1 LQQQLIAFSVYFCSK
16 YNTMSIAIHNISKSY
31 GTQKALD
38 AISFIINKG
47 EIVGFLGPNGAG
59 KSTLMKILTT
69 YLTTDEGSAK
79 VNGFDVNS
87 QQKDVQLSIGYLPEH
102 NPLYLDLY
110 VREYLAFNADVYK
123 VAQSRIEE
131 VIQLTGLTTESHKK
145 IGQLSKGY
153 RQRVGLANALLH
165 NPDVLILDEPTT
177 GLDPNQLVDIR
188 NVIKNAGKDKTVF
201 LSTHIMQEVEAI
213 CDRVIIIDKG
223 KIVADKQLEKL
234 ISESA
239 TQIIEV
245 EFDQKVNETQIAT
258 IENISSYSNID
269 GAIWELTF
277 ATDKDMRPVVFDFA
291 TANGLKTLQ
300 LNQKNKNLE
309 TVFREV
315 TK

>member
-1 LQQQLIAFSVYFCSK
+1 
-16 YNTMSIAIHNISKSY
+16 MSIEVKNISKSY

-38 AISFIINKG
+38 NLSFSIKKG

-69 YLTTDEGSAK
+69 YLAADEGTAL
-79 VNGFDVNS
+79 VNEQDVNS
-87 QQKDVQLSIGYLPEH
+87 NPKAVQLSIGYLPEH

-123 VAQSRIEE
+123 VAKSRIEE
-131 VIQLTGLTTESHKK
+131 VIQLTGLSTESHKK
-145 IGQLSKGY
+145 IAELSKGF

-177 GLDPNQLVDIR
+177 GLDPNQLLEIR

-213 CDRVIIIDKG
+213 CDRVIIINNG
-223 KIVADKQLEKL
+223 KIVADKKLDHL
-234 ISESA
+234 ISEEKE
-239 TQIIEV
+239 QIIEV
-245 EFDQKVNETQIAT
+245 EFDYKIEEQAIAK
-258 IENISSYSNID
+258 IENLISYKNTHD
-269 GAIWELTF
+269 MTWELVF
-277 ATDKDMRPVVFDFA
+277 KTDKDMRSVVFDFA

-309 TVFREV
+309 AIFREI

>member
-1 LQQQLIAFSVYFCSK
+1 
-16 YNTMSIAIHNISKSY
+16 MSIEVNNISKSY
-31 GTQKALD
+31 GVQKALD
-38 AISFIINKG
+38 NISFSVKKG

-69 YLTTDEGSAK
+69 YIASDDGSAA

-87 QQKDVQLSIGYLPEH
+87 QTKAVQQSIGYLPEH

-123 VAQSRIEE
+123 VAKTRIEE
-131 VIQLTGLTTESHKK
+131 VILLTGLSNESHKK
-145 IGQLSKGY
+145 IGQLSKGF

-177 GLDPNQLVDIR
+177 GLDPNQLVEIR
-188 NVIKNAGKDKTVF
+188 NVIKNVGKDKTVF

-223 KIVADKQLEKL
+223 KIVADKKLENL
-234 ISESA
+234 ISTNQE
-239 TQIIEV
+239 QIIEV
-245 EFDQKVNETQIAT
+245 EFDYKIEEQLIAK
-258 IENISSYSNID
+258 IENLTSYKNTHD
-269 GAIWELTF
+269 MIWELTF
-277 ATDKDMRPVVFDFA
+277 NADKDMRPTVFDFA
-291 TANGLKTLQ
+291 NANGLKTLQ

-309 TVFREV
+309 AVFREI

>member
-1 LQQQLIAFSVYFCSK
+1 
-16 YNTMSIAIHNISKSY
+16 MSIEVNNISKSY
-31 GTQKALD
+31 GAQKALD
-38 AISFIINKG
+38 NISFSVKKG

-69 YLTTDEGSAK
+69 YINADEGSAI
-79 VNGFDVNS
+79 VNGNDVNT
-87 QQKDVQLSIGYLPEH
+87 QQKAVQLSIGYLPEH

-123 VAQSRIEE
+123 VAKSRIEE
-131 VIQLTGLTTESHKK
+131 VIQLTGLSTESHKK

-177 GLDPNQLVDIR
+177 GLDPNQLIEIR

-213 CDRVIIIDKG
+213 CDRVIIINNG
-223 KIVADKQLEKL
+223 KIVADKKLDNL
-234 ISESA
+234 ISADKE
-239 TQIIEV
+239 QIIEV
-245 EFDQKVNETQIAT
+245 EFDYKIEEQAIAKIPHLKSFKNT
-258 IENISSYSNID
+258 HDFS
-269 GAIWELTF
+269 WELTF
-277 ATDKDMRPVVFDFA
+277 VSDKDMRPAVFDFA
-291 TANGLKTLQ
+291 HDNGLKTLQ

-309 TVFREV
+309 AVFREI
-315 TK
+315 TKE

>member
-1 LQQQLIAFSVYFCSK
+1 
-16 YNTMSIAIHNISKSY
+16 MSIEVQNISKSY
-31 GTQKALD
+31 GAQKALD
-38 AISFIINKG
+38 NISFSVKKG

-69 YLTTDEGSAK
+69 YLTADEGVAN
-79 VNGFDVNS
+79 VNGHDVTTNQKAV
-87 QQKDVQLSIGYLPEH
+87 QQSIGYLAEH

-123 VAQSRIEE
+123 VAKERIEE
-131 VIQLTGLTTESHKK
+131 VIALTGLTAESNKK

-177 GLDPNQLVDIR
+177 GLDPNQLLEIR
-188 NVIKNAGKDKTVF
+188 TVIKNAGKDKTVF

-213 CDRVIIIDKG
+213 CDRVIIINKG
-223 KIVADKQLEKL
+223 QIVADKKL
-234 ISESA
+234 DHLITANKE
-239 TQIIEV
+239 QVIEV
-245 EFDQKVNETQIAT
+245 EFDYKIEEQAIAKMPHLK
-258 IENISSYSNID
+258 SYKNTHDFS
-269 GAIWELTF
+269 WELIF
-277 ATDKDMRPVVFDFA
+277 IADKDMRPTVFDFA
-291 TANGLKTLQ
+291 HDNGLKTLQ

-309 TVFREV
+309 AVFREI

>member
-1 LQQQLIAFSVYFCSK
+1 
-16 YNTMSIAIHNISKSY
+16 MSIEVNNISKSY
-31 GTQKALD
+31 GAQKALD
-38 AISFIINKG
+38 NISFSIKKG

-69 YLTTDEGSAK
+69 YINADEGSAM
-79 VNGFDVNS
+79 VNRHDVNTN
-87 QQKDVQLSIGYLPEH
+87 QKAVQLSIGYLPEH

-123 VAQSRIEE
+123 VAKSRIEE

-177 GLDPNQLVDIR
+177 GLDPNQLIEIR

-213 CDRVIIIDKG
+213 CDRVIIINNG
-223 KIVADKQLEKL
+223 KIVADKKLDNL
-234 ISESA
+234 ISADKE
-239 TQIIEV
+239 QIIEV
-245 EFDQKVNETQIAT
+245 EFDYKIEEQAIAK
-258 IENISSYSNID
+258 IPHLKSYKNTHDFS
-269 GAIWELTF
+269 WELTF
-277 ATDKDMRPVVFDFA
+277 VSVKDMRPAVFDFA
-291 TANGLKTLQ
+291 HDNGLKTLQ

-309 TVFREV
+309 AVFREI
-315 TK
+315 TKE